1 MPITK
6 EQISEVIAAAE
17 QMIIQGQQDISKTS
31 SQSLKDAIFGYSK
44 EIQSVLNDLLSKTGV
59 ITEQEIN
66 DLDEQLRI
74 AKKQIELQKAEAT
87 KRKVLITIGLLV
99 VGFGTLWFITKS
111 KK

>member
-1 MPITK
+1 MPVTN

-17 QMIIQGQQDISKTS
+17 EMIRQGNQDISSTNSKT
-31 SQSLKDAIFGYSK
+31 LKDAIFGYSK

-59 ITEQEIN
+59 ITEKEIN

-74 AKKQIELQKAEAT
+74 AKRDIELQKAEVT
-87 KRKVLITIGLLV
+87 KRKVFITIGLLV

-111 KK
+111 RK